1 VKCACPGA
9 QGLAQS
15 GAEFTDLTGPML
27 AMTNEGV
34 IVERLKGSSSLMG
47 QGPSTG
53 SGSVPTQEGAEASGP
68 VPFDALEAS
77 FSSSVD
83 NSAARDGDAGG
94 FFDIGRLV
102 ERFEEEQT
110 SRMKALLD
118 ISRHM
123 NSTLDEEELLPF
135 MMDRVVELMHADH
148 GHLVLLKQN
157 IEDLAERT
165 PEFVTWDVKVSLSRS
180 GDPENTNPPSAT
192 LIRRILETRQPMRL
206 DDALSDA
213 QIKDSKSAHTL
224 GLRSVMAVPLISR
237 DRLLGVLS
245 VENRG
250 KFAQFNEEQLD
261 FLQIFGHQ
269 AAVAI
274 ENARLYRSLRDAQ
287 AQLSQKQRNLRVEV
301 EESQT
306 ALKSERQRLETLE
319 SEVRHLDKMAAL
331 GMMVSG
337 IAHELNNPLTGALGF
352 AQLLGMGSNLT
363 DRQRQMLHNI
373 TSEMT
378 RCAEITRNL
387 LRFSR
392 KSKFQRTPTDLN
404 RLVSEAVDLRRY
416 QMQVNNVQMSEHY
429 DESVGVGLVDHFQ
442 LKGVVLNIL
451 NNAFDAIQEHRG
463 HGHIRVQTRRTDDGQ
478 MSIEVTDDG
487 GGIKEP
493 EKVFD
498 PFYTTKEVGK
508 GTGLGMSVAYGV
520 VRSHGGTISA
530 SNTESGAR
538 ISILLPVDPPEQV
551 VAEVRAPQPSVDGG
565 LKGSRILVVDD
576 EAVIRELCQA
586 LLEGEGCVVE
596 LAADGSAAQARL
608 KQQQYDLIITDIRM
622 PGEMSGVDLYRW
634 LKAEKPESCKRVIFI
649 TGDLLTQD
657 LREALGE
664 VGRRLLTK
672 PFEVTTLIDIVR
684 TTLAA

>member
-1 VKCACPGA
+1 MDK
-9 QGLAQS
+9 LSRLDS
-15 GAEFTDLTGPML
+15 GVSQDR
-27 AMTNEGV
+27 EGS
-34 IVERLKGSSSLMG
+34 R
-47 QGPSTG
+47 
-53 SGSVPTQEGAEASGP
+53 A
-68 VPFDALEAS
+68 DADD
-77 FSSSVD
+77 FFGI
-83 NSAARDGDAGG
+83 AR
-94 FFDIGRLV
+94 RV
-102 ERFEEEQT
+102 ERFEVEQT
-110 SRMKALLD
+110 DRMTAILD

-135 MMDRVVELMHADH
+135 MMDRVVELMRADH

-157 IEDLAERT
+157 PEESSQLEPDL
-165 PEFVTWDVKVSLSRS
+165 VTWDVKVSLSR
-180 GDPENTNPPSAT
+180 GGATGTTNPLSHT
-192 LIRRILETRQPMRL
+192 LIRRVIESRERIRL

-213 QIKDSKSAHTL
+213 SIKDSKSAHEL

-237 DRLLGVLS
+237 GRLIGVLS

-287 AQLSQKQRNLRVEV
+287 AQLSRKQQNLRVEV
-301 EESQT
+301 EERNQ
-306 ALKSERQRLETLE
+306 ALRSERQRLETLE

-352 AQLLGMGSNLT
+352 AQLLSMGTNLT

-392 KSKFQRTPTDLN
+392 KSKFQRTPTDLCK
-404 RLVSEAVDLRRY
+404 LVSEAVDLRRY
-416 QMQVNNVQMSEHY
+416 QMQVNNVKVVERYCETPLIGMM
-429 DESVGVGLVDHFQ
+429 DHFQ
-442 LKGVVLNIL
+442 LKGVLLNIL

-463 HGHIRVQTRRTDDGQ
+463 HGQIWVSCTQLEDGQ
-478 MSIEVTDDG
+478 ACIEISDDG

-493 EKVFD
+493 EKIFD

-520 VRSHGGTISA
+520 IRSHGGTISA
-530 SNTESGAR
+530 ANLEGGAR
-538 ISILLPVDPPEQV
+538 ITVLLTLDPVEESLLPPPV
-551 VAEVRAPQPSVDGG
+551 VVSENAPMTQGAR
-565 LKGSRILVVDD
+565 LLVVDD

-586 LLEGEGCVVE
+586 LLEGEGFVVE
-596 LAADGSAAQARL
+596 LAHDGVSAQTLLRERT
-608 KQQQYDLIITDIRM
+608 YDLIITDIRM

-634 LKAEKPESCKRVIFI
+634 LKEEKPEACKRVIFI

-672 PFEVTTLIDIVR
+672 PFEVTALLDMVRSTLQVV
-684 TTLAA
+684 